1 MANSRWPVTA
11 DTSRKFLLA
20 LLISAMPVAGF
31 AQSRAP
37 ALPPAPI
44 VIRDLNE
51 LPQQVRRMRLLI
63 IEALRTGDVRAL
75 RTPIET
81 NELPPSFENT
91 PIGPGARPNAAS
103 APPRRSGPAM
113 ADELLRIFSRRSGD
127 GEGRETMGQLMN
139 VFAVGPA
146 RVGTGTAQETFLWPY
161 VAALDPRIL
170 TPEQRVDAYRVLG
183 HAQFQEWQE
192 KGRYPGWRLSIGP
205 DGTWHYL
212 HGAQ

>member
-1 MANSRWPVTA
+1 
-11 DTSRKFLLA
+11 
-20 LLISAMPVAGF
+20 
-31 AQSRAP
+31 
-37 ALPPAPI
+37 
-44 VIRDLNE
+44 
-51 LPQQVRRMRLLI
+51 MRLLI
-63 IEALRTGDVRAL
+63 VEALRTGDIRTL

-91 PIGPGARPNAAS
+91 PTGPGARPSAAS

-113 ADELLRIFSRRSGD
+113 AEELLQIFRRRSAD
-127 GEGRETMGQLMN
+127 GEGRETMGQLLN

-146 RVGTGTAQETFLWPY
+146 RIATGTAQETFLWPY
-161 VAALDPRIL
+161 VAALDPRLL
-170 TPEQRVDAYRVLG
+170 TSEQKVDAYRLLG
-183 HAQFQEWQE
+183 QAQFQEWQE